1 MKQLKFLMVAFTLL
15 MGVSFTSC
23 LNDDAG
29 ESMYDG
35 IGYVRTVMGSY
46 FIDLYG
52 NTYHPTMASVT
63 EMEAQG
69 FKMSG
74 TDLAQ
79 IAFKYVEDTPATKA
93 EGGTFT
99 PQDYRI
105 KLVSA
110 IAVDSYSTR
119 YASSVEDMEA
129 IPETAPIVTLEPTD
143 NYGQTYKPWM
153 YGAEMLV
160 LPISW
165 KMENKEEMLK
175 QHTMSPL
182 RRRYARREN
191 KEEMLKQ
198 HTMELVYINDES
210 NESSTELVFY
220 LRHNKG
226 TDTKTDVFA
235 VRNKAYDVKQIMS
248 DFKGKHGSYPT
259 TIRIKAKT
267 DMDGAKLPEKYT
279 DYTIENFKWNPS
291 NQ

>member
-46 FIDLYG
+46 FVDLYG

-93 EGGTFT
+93 EGSTFT

-110 IAVDSYSTR
+110 IAVDSDSTSTKHV
-119 YASSVEDMEA
+119 SSVENMEMEA

-175 QHTMSPL
+175 QHTM
-182 RRRYARREN
+182 
-191 KEEMLKQ
+191 
-198 HTMELVYINDES
+198 ELVYINVNKCES

>member
-1 MKQLKFLMVAFTLL
+1 M
-15 MGVSFTSC
+15 
-23 LNDDAG
+23 
-29 ESMYDG
+29 
-35 IGYVRTVMGSY
+35 
-46 FIDLYG
+46 
-52 NTYHPTMASVT
+52 
-63 EMEAQG
+63 
-69 FKMSG
+69 
-74 TDLAQ
+74 
-79 IAFKYVEDTPATKA
+79 
-93 EGGTFT
+93 
-99 PQDYRI
+99 
-105 KLVSA
+105 
-110 IAVDSYSTR
+110 
-119 YASSVEDMEA
+119 
-129 IPETAPIVTLEPTD
+129 TLEPTD

-165 KMENKEEMLK
+165 KM
-175 QHTMSPL
+175 
-182 RRRYARREN
+182 EN

-267 DMDGAKLPEKYT
+267 DMDGVKLPEKYT

>member
-35 IGYVRTVMGSY
+35 IGYVRTVMGNY
-46 FIDLYG
+46 FVDLYG

-110 IAVDSYSTR
+110 IAVDSYSTKHV
-119 YASSVEDMEA
+119 SSVENMEMEA
-129 IPETAPIVTLEPTD
+129 IPETAPIVILEPTD

-165 KMENKEEMLK
+165 KM
-175 QHTMSPL
+175 
-182 RRRYARREN
+182 EN

-235 VRNKAYDVKQIMS
+235 VRNKAYDVRQIMS

-279 DYTIENFKWNPS
+279 IIQLKILNGILQIN
-291 NQ
+291 NN

>member
-46 FIDLYG
+46 FVDLYG

-63 EMEAQG
+63 EME
-69 FKMSG
+69 
-74 TDLAQ
+74 
-79 IAFKYVEDTPATKA
+79 A

-165 KMENKEEMLK
+165 KM
-175 QHTMSPL
+175 
-182 RRRYARREN
+182 EN

>member
-46 FIDLYG
+46 FINLYG

-110 IAVDSYSTR
+110 IAVDSYSTKHV
-119 YASSVEDMEA
+119 SSVENMEMEA

-165 KMENKEEMLK
+165 KM
-175 QHTMSPL
+175 
-182 RRRYARREN
+182 EN

>member
-1 MKQLKFLMVAFTLL
+1 MFMKQLKFLMVAFTLL

-35 IGYVRTVMGSY
+35 IRYVRTVMGSY
-46 FIDLYG
+46 FVDLYG

-110 IAVDSYSTR
+110 IAIAVDSYSTKHV
-119 YASSVEDMEA
+119 SSVENMEA
-129 IPETAPIVTLEPTD
+129 EAMPETAPIVTLEPTD

-175 QHTMSPL
+175 QHTM
-182 RRRYARREN
+182 
-191 KEEMLKQ
+191 
-198 HTMELVYINDES
+198 ELVYIEDES

-259 TIRIKAKT
+259 TIRIKAKI

>member
-46 FIDLYG
+46 FVDLYG

-175 QHTMSPL
+175 QHTM
-182 RRRYARREN
+182 
-191 KEEMLKQ
+191 
-198 HTMELVYINDES
+198 ELVYINDES

-220 LRHNKG
+220 LRHNKLRHNKG

>member
-1 MKQLKFLMVAFTLL
+1 MFMKQLKFLMVAFTLL

-35 IGYVRTVMGSY
+35 IGYVRTVMGNY
-46 FIDLYG
+46 FVDLYG

-74 TDLAQ
+74 TGLAQ

-110 IAVDSYSTR
+110 IAVDSYSTKHV
-119 YASSVEDMEA
+119 SSVENMEMEA

-165 KMENKEEMLK
+165 KM
-175 QHTMSPL
+175 
-182 RRRYARREN
+182 EN

-235 VRNKAYDVKQIMS
+235 VRNKAYDVRQIMS

>member
-1 MKQLKFLMVAFTLL
+1 MFMKQLKFLMVAFTLL

-46 FIDLYG
+46 FVDLYG

-74 TDLAQ
+74 THLAQ

-93 EGGTFT
+93 EGSTFT

-110 IAVDSYSTR
+110 IAVDSYSTKHV
-119 YASSVEDMEA
+119 SSVENMEMEA

-165 KMENKEEMLK
+165 KM
-175 QHTMSPL
+175 
-182 RRRYARREN
+182 EN

>member
-46 FIDLYG
+46 FVDLYG

-105 KLVSA
+105 KL
-110 IAVDSYSTR
+110 
-119 YASSVEDMEA
+119 SVQLLWILILPDMQ
-129 IPETAPIVTLEPTD
+129 V
-143 NYGQTYKPWM
+143 PWK
-153 YGAEMLV
+153 
-160 LPISW
+160 IW
-165 KMENKEEMLK
+165 
-175 QHTMSPL
+175 
-182 RRRYARREN
+182 RRLY
-191 KEEMLKQ
+191 Q
-198 HTMELVYINDES
+198 
-210 NESSTELVFY
+210 
-220 LRHNKG
+220 
-226 TDTKTDVFA
+226 
-235 VRNKAYDVKQIMS
+235 
-248 DFKGKHGSYPT
+248 
-259 TIRIKAKT
+259 
-267 DMDGAKLPEKYT
+267 KLLLL
-279 DYTIENFKWNPS
+279 
-291 NQ
+291 

>member
-46 FIDLYG
+46 FVDLYG

-129 IPETAPIVTLEPTD
+129 AIPETAPIVTLEPTD

-175 QHTMSPL
+175 QHTM
-182 RRRYARREN
+182 
-191 KEEMLKQ
+191 
-198 HTMELVYINDES
+198 ELVYLKSATKLFSVLLASKRPLI
-210 NESSTELVFY
+210 TELADK
-220 LRHNKG
+220 LRLK
-226 TDTKTDVFA
+226 
-235 VRNKAYDVKQIMS
+235 
-248 DFKGKHGSYPT
+248 YPLLP
-259 TIRIKAKT
+259 TISPCPTMRLEAIRSIIPISCRRYPK
-267 DMDGAKLPEKYT
+267 
-279 DYTIENFKWNPS
+279 S
-291 NQ
+291 V

>member
-46 FIDLYG
+46 FVDLYG

-93 EGGTFT
+93 EGSTFT

-110 IAVDSYSTR
+110 IAVDSYSTKHV
-119 YASSVEDMEA
+119 SSVENMEMEA

-165 KMENKEEMLK
+165 KMEKKEE
-175 QHTMSPL
+175 
-182 RRRYARREN
+182 

>member
-1 MKQLKFLMVAFTLL
+1 MFMKQLKFLMVAFTLL

-35 IGYVRTVMGSY
+35 IEYVRTVMGNY
-46 FIDLYG
+46 FVDLYG

-110 IAVDSYSTR
+110 IAVDSYSTKHV
-119 YASSVEDMEA
+119 SSVENMEMEA

-165 KMENKEEMLK
+165 KM
-175 QHTMSPL
+175 
-182 RRRYARREN
+182 EN

-235 VRNKAYDVKQIMS
+235 VRNKAYDVRQIMS

>member
-1 MKQLKFLMVAFTLL
+1 MFMKQLKFLMVAFTLL

-119 YASSVEDMEA
+119 YSRKMQERFIKESAESAAPPALPSWPGESSQSPRPCWWGSSQRRPARRGQNSSAS
-129 IPETAPIVTLEPTD
+129 
-143 NYGQTYKPWM
+143 GR
-153 YGAEMLV
+153 GAC
-160 LPISW
+160 
-165 KMENKEEMLK
+165 
-175 QHTMSPL
+175 QYSPPRPPARRCWI
-182 RRRYARREN
+182 RRREPGGRCAGDFSPPWSPGCRRWN
-191 KEEMLKQ
+191 GRALP
-198 HTMELVYINDES
+198 
-210 NESSTELVFY
+210 
-220 LRHNKG
+220 
-226 TDTKTDVFA
+226 
-235 VRNKAYDVKQIMS
+235 AY
-248 DFKGKHGSYPT
+248 FRCRG
-259 TIRIKAKT
+259 R
-267 DMDGAKLPEKYT
+267 
-279 DYTIENFKWNPS
+279 
-291 NQ
+291 

>member
-1 MKQLKFLMVAFTLL
+1 MVLK
-15 MGVSFTSC
+15 
-23 LNDDAG
+23 
-29 ESMYDG
+29 
-35 IGYVRTVMGSY
+35 
-46 FIDLYG
+46 
-52 NTYHPTMASVT
+52 
-63 EMEAQG
+63 
-69 FKMSG
+69 
-74 TDLAQ
+74 
-79 IAFKYVEDTPATKA
+79 
-93 EGGTFT
+93 
-99 PQDYRI
+99 
-105 KLVSA
+105 
-110 IAVDSYSTR
+110 
-119 YASSVEDMEA
+119 
-129 IPETAPIVTLEPTD
+129 
-143 NYGQTYKPWM
+143 
-153 YGAEMLV
+153 LV

-165 KMENKEEMLK
+165 KM
-175 QHTMSPL
+175 
-182 RRRYARREN
+182 EN

-267 DMDGAKLPEKYT
+267 DMYGAKLPEKYT

>member
-46 FIDLYG
+46 FVDLYG

-93 EGGTFT
+93 EGSTFT

-110 IAVDSYSTR
+110 IAVDSYSTKHV
-119 YASSVEDMEA
+119 SSVENMEMEA

-165 KMENKEEMLK
+165 KM
-175 QHTMSPL
+175 
-182 RRRYARREN
+182 EN

-279 DYTIENFKWNPS
+279 DYTIEEEFYKLKYCSTVVYMVPRA
-291 NQ
+291 

>member
-46 FIDLYG
+46 FVDLYG

-110 IAVDSYSTR
+110 IAVDSYSTKHV
-119 YASSVEDMEA
+119 SSVENMEA
-129 IPETAPIVTLEPTD
+129 EAMPETAPIVTLEPTD

-175 QHTMSPL
+175 QHTM
-182 RRRYARREN
+182 
-191 KEEMLKQ
+191 
-198 HTMELVYINDES
+198 ELVYIEDES

-259 TIRIKAKT
+259 TIRIKAKI

-279 DYTIENFKWNPS
+279 IQIIRLKILNGILQIN
-291 NQ
+291 NN

>member
-110 IAVDSYSTR
+110 IAVDSYSTK

-165 KMENKEEMLK
+165 KM
-175 QHTMSPL
+175 
-182 RRRYARREN
+182 EN

-259 TIRIKAKT
+259 T
-267 DMDGAKLPEKYT
+267 
-279 DYTIENFKWNPS
+279 N
-291 NQ
+291 

>member
-35 IGYVRTVMGSY
+35 IGYVRTVRGSY
-46 FIDLYG
+46 FVDLYG

-110 IAVDSYSTR
+110 IAVDSDSTKHV
-119 YASSVEDMEA
+119 SSVENMEMEA

-165 KMENKEEMLK
+165 KMENM
-175 QHTMSPL
+175 
-182 RRRYARREN
+182 EN

>member
-74 TDLAQ
+74 TD
-79 IAFKYVEDTPATKA
+79 
-93 EGGTFT
+93 
-99 PQDYRI
+99 
-105 KLVSA
+105 
-110 IAVDSYSTR
+110 
-119 YASSVEDMEA
+119 
-129 IPETAPIVTLEPTD
+129 
-143 NYGQTYKPWM
+143 
-153 YGAEMLV
+153 
-160 LPISW
+160 
-165 KMENKEEMLK
+165 
-175 QHTMSPL
+175 
-182 RRRYARREN
+182 
-191 KEEMLKQ
+191 
-198 HTMELVYINDES
+198 
-210 NESSTELVFY
+210 ESSTELVFY